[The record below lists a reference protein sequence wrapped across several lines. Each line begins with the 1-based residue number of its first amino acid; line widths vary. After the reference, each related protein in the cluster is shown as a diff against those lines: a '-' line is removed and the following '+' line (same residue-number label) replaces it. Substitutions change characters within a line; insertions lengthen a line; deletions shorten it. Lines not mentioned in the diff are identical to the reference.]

1 MTFAQ
6 YSPDSQ
12 NVGDVS
18 GYPSNLVWGLAW
30 MYRRGI
36 PLREEL
42 TRALFTAVLRSSKQ
56 HYARPFGWLLT
67 REQSK
72 GANPS
77 GGEVRMLLGVTEM
90 LANLSP

>member
-1 MTFAQ
+1 
-6 YSPDSQ
+6 
-12 NVGDVS
+12 
-18 GYPSNLVWGLAW
+18 
-30 MYRRGI
+30 
-36 PLREEL
+36 
-42 TRALFTAVLRSSKQ
+42 VLRSSKQ